1 LYNEEKEELEDQS
14 EVEELDAHKI
24 INIIMRKENYFIA
37 LINKECI
44 KFSIPFFES
53 KQLLTNI
60 LEWNIQWC
68 INNFV
73 FDKDGHVKEYF
84 LDKDK
89 KFVFFFPFYHI

>member
-1 LYNEEKEELEDQS
+1 
-14 EVEELDAHKI
+14 
-24 INIIMRKENYFIA
+24 MRKENYFIA
-37 LINKECI
+37 LINKDCI

-60 LEWNIQWC
+60 LEWNVQWC

-89 KFVFFFPFYHI
+89 KFVLKYLINDNYINYLYSIL